1 MEIRIKENIKERTHI
16 EELRL
21 MDLLEKICY
30 GERYG
35 SVFTGCKAIESAGG
49 NVENDDAE
57 DVNKFSLRR
66 LVPEEY
72 VVFTLDLCHNQL
84 DRHFSRFPNE
94 ELEKI
99 NRLVPGRPLMERHD
113 LRGSLPR
120 GVFFKSRLV
129 VGEDRISVRPKVYVL
144 RLEENKS
151 FIANIEGGVYR
162 ETSIGFTFTFPECS
176 VCGKDIRR
184 CVHVP
189 GRKYDGEQCF
199 YWLRGVQEVLEGS
212 VVACGSQGTGF
223 VSEHRHSVVAGL
235 SEKWSIVQGGGRLS
249 GGWWLEEE

>member
-1 MEIRIKENIKERTHI
+1 
-16 EELRL
+16 
-21 MDLLEKICY
+21 MDLLERICY
-30 GERYG
+30 GERFG
-35 SVFTGCKAIESAGG
+35 AVFTQCRS
-49 NVENDDAE
+49 VETSGEDCNDE
-57 DVNKFSLRR
+57 EEVNRYSLRR
-66 LVPEEY
+66 LLREEY

-113 LRGSLPR
+113 IRGSLPK
-120 GVFFKSRLV
+120 GVFFKSSLV
-129 VGEDRISVRPKVYVL
+129 VSDGKIFVRPKVYVL

-162 ETSIGFTFTFPECS
+162 ETSIGFTFGFPECS

-184 CVHVP
+184 CVHIP
-189 GRKYDGEQCF
+189 GNRYDGEVCF
-199 YWLRGVQEVLEGS
+199 YWLRDVKEVLEGS

-223 VSEHRHSVVAGL
+223 VSEYRSSFLAGL
-235 SEKWSIVQGGGRLS
+235 GEKWNVSQGVGKFRS
-249 GGWWLEEE
+249 GLWLEDE